1 MQVKDVAAAGAFMQV
16 VDVLG
21 DQRVSAIRPLNAAIA
36 RCAGFGWTPSTF
48 RRRHSYQPQTS
59 AGSSAKAAGVA
70 RAAGS

>member
-21 DQRVSAIRPLNAAIA
+21 DQPGAGDPSAQCGNRPVRGIRLD
-36 RCAGFGWTPSTF
+36 PSTF